1 MVGVKHRVRRAP
13 TGEFLAFQYNGA
25 SIKSESGMPRLP
37 NRDAKASAV
46 AQPKLL
52 DAAMKIAK
60 GIFRM
65 SDEGESKLRPLP
77 PCLLPVHNPSL
88 EPEHYKGPGLE
99 PGVDPGALR
108 PLWAAARYTRS
119 GTLRSS

>member
-88 EPEHYKGPGLE
+88 EPEHYKGPGWGLGWIRV
-99 PGVDPGALR
+99 PCAPCGVQYDIRESRA
-108 PLWAAARYTRS
+108 LWAP
-119 GTLRSS
+119 